1 MHFLIMDVCLLMHR
15 HLIILLLWPTVLL
28 FIQSFQSIPDSLV
41 LQLDAY
47 GFLTKFGDFV
57 FQEELQLL
65 VEHGLVHYGHSSGAV
80 RQGGCLW
87 YGATR
92 ILQVSSQL
100 LVAGAI
106 KLLLKGKG
114 SV

>member
-1 MHFLIMDVCLLMHR
+1 MLR
-15 HLIILLLWPTVLL
+15 
-28 FIQSFQSIPDSLV
+28 FIQSKPDSLV
-41 LQLDAY
+41 LQVDAY

-65 VEHGLVHYGHSSGAV
+65 VEHRLVHYGHSSGAV

-100 LVAGAI
+100 LPAEAI
-106 KLLLKGKG
+106 KLLF
-114 SV
+114 